1 MDKDSMPYLFSFSRY
16 GTKCV
21 IDGVIN
27 FNIYL
32 RSTSRAMADREK
44 KIGGGK
50 YGNSNILRMK
60 KNFLDKINN
69 IFYSCKGLTIGEK

>member
-16 GTKCV
+16 ETKCV

-32 RSTSRAMADREK
+32 RSTSRAMTDREK
-44 KIGGGK
+44 KK
-50 YGNSNILRMK
+50 KEEGNTEIR
-60 KNFLDKINN
+60 
-69 IFYSCKGLTIGEK
+69 IF

>member
-16 GTKCV
+16 GTKCI

-44 KIGGGK
+44 KNRRREIRK
-50 YGNSNILRMK
+50 FEYFEN
-60 KNFLDKINN
+60 
-69 IFYSCKGLTIGEK
+69 EKELFR